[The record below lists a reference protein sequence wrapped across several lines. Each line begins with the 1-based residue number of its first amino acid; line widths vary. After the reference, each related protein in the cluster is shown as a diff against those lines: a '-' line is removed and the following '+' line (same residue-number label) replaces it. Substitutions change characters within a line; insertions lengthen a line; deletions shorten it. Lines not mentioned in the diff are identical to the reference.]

1 MTARNSTSC
10 ATALPQ
16 WMTDAIHAA
25 HGDILPLDWIYEHCS
40 RIVDMMTEYE
50 PKQWDDS
57 VSEWCD
63 GLTDVYNIELAKW
76 LALHLDFAEFV
87 DNATQEL
94 GHSDRG
100 IFGDIAM
107 GQYSVLENI
116 AYAMLSLSANRRK
129 RRNGVKSNAPLPSQ
143 RKPVRNRHWG
153 LRLACRRPLL
163 RG

>member
-1 MTARNSTSC
+1 MTTTKQAEIAQQFADAWTTDTRNDGVLFCKLRDGS
-10 ATALPQ
+10 PQ

-25 HGDILPLDWIYEHCS
+25 HGDIMPLDWIYEHCS

-50 PKQWDDS
+50 PEQWDDS

-63 GLTDVYNIELAKW
+63 GLTDVYNIELAQW
-76 LALHLDFAEFV
+76 LALHLDFAEYV

-116 AYAMLSLSANRRK
+116 AYAML
-129 RRNGVKSNAPLPSQ
+129 NA
-143 RKPVRNRHWG
+143 VREQ
-153 LRLACRRPLL
+153 AEAAEIEE
-163 RG
+163 